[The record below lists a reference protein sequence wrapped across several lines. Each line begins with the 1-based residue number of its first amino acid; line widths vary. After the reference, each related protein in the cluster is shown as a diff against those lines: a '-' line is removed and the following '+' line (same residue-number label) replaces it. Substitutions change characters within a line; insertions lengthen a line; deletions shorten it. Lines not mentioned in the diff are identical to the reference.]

1 MSSPDWKKIEIVSRG
16 KRVKGRY
23 EVSNG
28 LLQSRHGMA
37 LTKRR

>member
-23 EVSNG
+23 SAANEVAVVP
-28 LLQSRHGMA
+28 QPAH
-37 LTKRR
+37 